1 MNEPGTSKPI
11 RFGMLGAGMICTDRL
26 GYLPNIGSLKDKVEI
41 VAVADIVVE
50 RAEEAARTFGIPE
63 VYSNLGDMLDRS
75 DIDVVVN
82 LTPIPVHAATSLQ
95 IVQAGRHLVSE
106 KPLAT
111 TLAEA
116 DAIIDAAR
124 QQGVTIVCAPPNVLY
139 ARYRAARAL
148 IDRGDIGKVAFARVR
163 SSHAGPGGGP
173 AGWPMDPTWF
183 YEKGS
188 GPLLDMGVY
197 GIHEITALL
206 GPAKRVVAFSG
217 ITEPTR
223 TVRGDGPFGGTV
235 INVTADD
242 NSLFMLDFGGA
253 TFAVVDGTFNVVAA
267 KSPKVEVFARKGAL
281 AIHQRTEAGPPL
293 EVYKQDLQPGVDG
306 WDAPD
311 NYQDAIDAR
320 EDVLHRA
327 MLLEHM
333 ADCLRDGTP
342 PVASAEHARHALEI
356 MIAVMQ
362 SSEEARV
369 IDLQTTF

>member
-1 MNEPGTSKPI
+1 MSAKYTERPV
-11 RFGMLGAGMICTDRL
+11 RFGMLGAGMICRDRL
-26 GYLPNIGSLKDKVEI
+26 GYLPNIGTLKDKVEV
-41 VAVADIVVE
+41 VAVADIVPE
-50 RAEEAARTFGIPE
+50 RARAVAEEFGIPDS
-63 VYSNLGDMLDRS
+63 YASLDDMLAQADL
-75 DIDVVVN
+75 DVVVN

-95 IVQAGRHLVSE
+95 VVQAGKHLVSE

-124 QQGVTIVCAPPNVLY
+124 EQGVTIVCAPPDALQ
-139 ARYRAARAL
+139 ARYRTARNV

-173 AGWPMDPTWF
+173 RGWPMDPSWF
-183 YEKGS
+183 YQKGS

-206 GPAKRVVAFSG
+206 GPARRVVAFSG

-235 INVTADD
+235 IDVTADD

-253 TFAVVDGTFNVVAA
+253 TFAVVDGTFNVHAA

-281 AIHQRTEAGPPL
+281 AIHQRTESGPPL
-293 EVYKQDLQPGVDG
+293 EVYRQDLQPGVDG
-306 WDAPD
+306 WDEPA
-311 NYQDAIDAR
+311 NYTDADDPR
-320 EDVLHRA
+320 EEVLHRA

-333 ADCLRDGTP
+333 VDCLREGRTP
-342 PVASAEHARHALEI
+342 LASAEHARHALEI